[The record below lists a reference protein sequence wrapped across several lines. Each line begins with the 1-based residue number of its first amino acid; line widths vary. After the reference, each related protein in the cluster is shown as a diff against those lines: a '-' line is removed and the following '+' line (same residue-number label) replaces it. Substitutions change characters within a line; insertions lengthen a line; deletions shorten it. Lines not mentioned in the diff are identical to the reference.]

1 MGIFSFNSPF
11 MSLLTKAANYML
23 LNLLA
28 LVCSI
33 PIVTIGASTTAKYYV
48 AMKMVRG
55 EEPTIWK
62 PFFKAFRQN
71 FKQSTIIWLLEV
83 VVAVVFIFDW
93 QYMLD
98 AQLGTIGGI
107 IKIALIVFTV
117 LCFFAGL
124 AAFPLIARYEMR
136 TIDLIRAAFMF
147 AFLHPIIML
156 IVVFWI
162 IAPFWLTL
170 RFPNWLI
177 GIWPVLPTLGMYFS
191 AKLFMKQ
198 FSRLEEAREKEM
210 QKRAGNSGEGENED
224 VSEEKSEDTSE
235 DTLEDKTVDLLE
247 QDKAEEYK
255 DA

>member
-33 PIVTIGASTTAKYYV
+33 PIVTIGASTSAKYYV

-62 PFFKAFRQN
+62 PFFKAFKQN
-71 FKQSTIIWLLEV
+71 FKQSTIIWLLEMV
-83 VVAVVFIFDW
+83 IAVIFVFDW
-93 QYMLD
+93 QYMLGTE
-98 AQLGTIGGI
+98 LGTIGGV
-107 IKIALIVFTV
+107 IKIGLLV
-117 LCFFAGL
+117 LTIFCFLAGL

-136 TIDLIRAAFMF
+136 TIDIVRASFMF
-147 AFLHPIIML
+147 AFLHPIVML

-162 IAPFWLTL
+162 IVPFWLTL
-170 RFPNWLI
+170 RFPNWLV
-177 GIWPVLPTLGMYFS
+177 GIWPVVPTLGMYFS
-191 AKLFMKQ
+191 AKLYMKQ
-198 FSRLEEAREKEM
+198 FSKLEAAREKEAE
-210 QKRAGNSGEGENED
+210 KRNGNPDNGDVQGDDSG
-224 VSEEKSEDTSE
+224 
-235 DTLEDKTVDLLE
+235 DLLIQDNPEE
-247 QDKAEEYK
+247 QK